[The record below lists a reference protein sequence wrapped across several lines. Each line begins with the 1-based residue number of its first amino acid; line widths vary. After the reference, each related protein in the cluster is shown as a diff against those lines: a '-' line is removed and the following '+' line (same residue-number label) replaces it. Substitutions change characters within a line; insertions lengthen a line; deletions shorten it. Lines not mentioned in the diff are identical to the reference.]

1 MLAVVLA
8 TGHVATEA
16 MTTAGAVAV
25 VENVKFEEV
34 DVALDAFAD
43 ATSKS

>member
-1 MLAVVLA
+1 MVAVVLV

-25 VENVKFEEV
+25 VENVKFAEV
-34 DVALDAFAD
+34 DVVLDAFVD
-43 ATSKS
+43 ETSKS